1 VAWWALFSD
10 SRALEATDEIS
21 LQAFQQEE
29 VAAKE
34 AVPVPAPR
42 SVETIPAA
50 AAPGESQRPGQ
61 APSPKRSRRILI
73 LRGARWQWLAPA
85 GALAAGLLVWIAL
98 HENQPLSAPDLKQV
112 QVATSQTPPQPA
124 PSASTTVRQAS
135 PQAKTVLTKPQSPA
149 DEFAADGVNTRS
161 AAHATKSREKADYLA
176 QVSPPQPLADKES
189 RFAKGRKPRCL

>member
-1 VAWWALFSD
+1 LNSLKEHIVACGRCQAIL
-10 SRALEATDEIS
+10 AQLEATDEIS

-98 HENQPLSAPDLKQV
+98 HEKPTVVCSGSEASPGSDEPD
-112 QVATSQTPPQPA
+112 A
-124 PSASTTVRQAS
+124 PSAGTVSFNYGAAS
-135 PQAKTVLTKPQSPA
+135 L
-149 DEFAADGVNTRS
+149 S
-161 AAHATKSREKADYLA
+161 ASEDRPYEASIPCR
-176 QVSPPQPLADKES
+176 
-189 RFAKGRKPRCL
+189 